1 MQPTAAVATAA
12 ASSLSLTPL
21 RRLAI
26 ASTTTCAKEA
36 SAYGK
41 CIVATY
47 ADVHKDKCKAEFDKF
62 GACLR
67 QTVVVFA
74 LEIPPHPSPRNSPL
88 HFSSSAPP

>member
-1 MQPTAAVATAA
+1 MQPTVAAA
-12 ASSLSLTPL
+12 ASSTAAATPL

-36 SAYGK
+36 SNYGK

-47 ADVHKDKCKAEFDKF
+47 TDVDKHTCKAEFERF

-67 QTVVVFA
+67 QAVC
-74 LEIPPHPSPRNSPL
+74 
-88 HFSSSAPP
+88 

>member
-1 MQPTAAVATAA
+1 MQPA
-12 ASSLSLTPL
+12 ASSSTAVTPL

-36 SAYGK
+36 SDYGK

-47 ADVHKDKCKAEFDKF
+47 TDVHKDMCKAEFEKF

-67 QTVVVFA
+67 QTMK
-74 LEIPPHPSPRNSPL
+74 RKW
-88 HFSSSAPP
+88 